1 MTSTPLRAP
10 HRLFAARG
18 PHRPAGVWP
27 VDAGIEDVL
36 LEPLVFPGIFTTT
49 VTSTRRRHKT
59 IRAGIKLP
67 TPGINRASLS
77 QACHLRIGPG
87 HLHLRLAPAP
97 GQGPPGPAGPRRR
110 SRELLAIPRNRRRTR
125 HSRPSTSA
133 PLRRTASR
141 RAACCSGSRRRAIR
155 NWSRTGC
162 PSTSSTPS
170 GRTGPAAGQHSSG
183 TPSERATPGSP
194 WATRKAR
201 KFQATRERGS
211 DCLSDPF
218 VFADGHVDEHRD
230 GPPRRYDGAGGGSF
244 EGGLDGIPPA
254 VWITATNDLVH
265 G

>member
-87 HLHLRLAPAP
+87 HLRLRLAPAP
-97 GQGPPGPAGPRRR
+97 GQGPPGPASPRRR
-110 SRELLAIPRNRRRTR
+110 SRELLAIPQEPQKDQAQ
-125 HSRPSTSA
+125 PSQY
-133 PLRRTASR
+133 
-141 RAACCSGSRRRAIR
+141 I
-155 NWSRTGC
+155 
-162 PSTSSTPS
+162 
-170 GRTGPAAGQHSSG
+170 G
-183 TPSERATPGSP
+183 TPPENGEQEGRLLLRFAAPRDPQLVADWVSFNVIDTECQDWARGWAALKRYTEREGH
-194 WATRKAR
+194 AR
-201 KFQATRERGS
+201 
-211 DCLSDPF
+211 LPM
-218 VFADGHVDEHRD
+218 GHKE
-230 GPPRRYDGAGGGSF
+230 GA
-244 EGGLDGIPPA
+244 
-254 VWITATNDLVH
+254 
-265 G
+265 